1 MNSFKRQVQMVKG
14 VSILTEMYIHNN
26 MMVCKDI
33 KSIKTRLSAHSKLAA
48 TVPVI
53 LIVHRTINEKLH
65 ANLIYMQNDVIY
77 YYEPISA
84 LYHYN
89 QECIS
94 NVFADV
100 KRINGN
106 GGTQGGFNRRGNQ
119 PIGVVADPGLGID
132 GRNRL

>member
-26 MMVCKDI
+26 TMVCKDI
-33 KSIKTRLSAHSKLAA
+33 KTIKTRLYAHSKLAA
-48 TVPVI
+48 TIPVI

-94 NVFADV
+94 NFFADV
-100 KRINGN
+100 TRINGN
-106 GGTQGGFNRRGNQ
+106 H
-119 PIGVVADPGLGID
+119 ADDDLCIQHCVEHLRFVITRP
-132 GRNRL
+132 